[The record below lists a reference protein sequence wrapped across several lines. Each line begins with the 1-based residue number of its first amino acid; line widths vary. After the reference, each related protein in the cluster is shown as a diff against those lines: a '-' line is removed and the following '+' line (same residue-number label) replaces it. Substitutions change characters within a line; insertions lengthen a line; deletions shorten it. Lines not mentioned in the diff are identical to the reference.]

1 MQVLAVSEDQPGGYV
16 PVQQHGGHGA
26 VFGSQLVVEPVR
38 VPLGLRAVEPAQSAG
53 ADAEAVGRAFGGG
66 TGPGAAPGS

>member
-26 VFGSQLVVEPVR
+26 VFGSQLVVEPVG